1 MSLLRHVQQ
10 NRHKKQNNKE
20 QIHLDKDAQTM
31 TESTNTE
38 KHSLDI
44 TGLICPMTFVRTKLA
59 LEKLSPGDILEVTL
73 KGAEPL
79 NNVPRS
85 ARQHGH
91 SLLSTTERDD
101 GTYLIVIRREAV

>member
-1 MSLLRHVQQ
+1 MAEHA
-10 NRHKKQNNKE
+10 H
-20 QIHLDKDAQTM
+20 A
-31 TESTNTE
+31 E

-79 NNVPRS
+79 KNVPRS

-91 SLLSTTERDD
+91 SVLSVTALDADATDD
-101 GTYLIVIRREAV
+101 GVHRVVIRREAV